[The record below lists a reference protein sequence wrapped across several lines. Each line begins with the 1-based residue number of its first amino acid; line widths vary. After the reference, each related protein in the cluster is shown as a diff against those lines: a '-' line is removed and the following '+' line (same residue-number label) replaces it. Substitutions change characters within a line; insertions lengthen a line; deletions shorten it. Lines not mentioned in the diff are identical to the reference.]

1 MELPSHTLKTL
12 DKPGPSSHFP
22 YKRRAATPALPQSSG
37 SCFVLCHVSGSQI
50 PSPWGAP
57 SRPGLSHV
65 EATGHVKWNEKFNSS
80 ITLITFQGL
89 NSCMWQVLLSW
100 AVCIQTTYHYHRTLF
115 LLLIFF
121 GVQLIYTIILV
132 SAIQHSASVIHRHTG
147 CVVCCVKSLQ
157 SCPTLC
163 DPMDHSPPG
172 SSIHG
177 ILQARIPEWVAMLS
191 SRGSSQPKDQTCI
204 SYTSCIGRWV
214 LYH

>member
-1 MELPSHTLKTL
+1 MSQGHRSHHPGVHLPDLGYL
-12 DKPGPSSHFP
+12 MWKPL
-22 YKRRAATPALPQSSG
+22 ATWSEMKNSIPQSHWSPFKG
-37 SCFVLCHVSGSQI
+37 STAACGKCYC
-50 PSPWGAP
+50 
-57 SRPGLSHV
+57 PGQY
-65 EATGHVKWNEKFNSS
+65 AYR
-80 ITLITFQGL
+80 
-89 NSCMWQVLLSW
+89 
-100 AVCIQTTYHYHRTLF
+100 QTTYHYHRTLF